1 MISGIWADK
10 ISGTDNYR
18 IDAATVYRLGGRDG
32 PRYRTLTRGH
42 GTTRQED
49 SSNTDSETS

>member
-49 SSNTDSETS
+49 SSNTDSETG

>member
-1 MISGIWADK
+1 MISGTWADK
-10 ISGTDNYR
+10 ISGTENYR

-42 GTTRQED
+42 ETIQHQD
-49 SSNTDSETS
+49 SSHTDSETV